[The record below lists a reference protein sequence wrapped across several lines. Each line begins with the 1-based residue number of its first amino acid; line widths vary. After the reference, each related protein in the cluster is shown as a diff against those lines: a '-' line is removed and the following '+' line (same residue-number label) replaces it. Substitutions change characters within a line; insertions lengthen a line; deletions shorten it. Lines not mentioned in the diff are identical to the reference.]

1 MVNRR
6 AMLTGSALGGLF
18 SAVSGSTEARA
29 AAAPQSSDRAT
40 EDVARAILTVR
51 DEIARQYTFAEI
63 APIRD
68 QIRTFVRLNGKFPDY
83 VDVGIDVWYQV
94 HDWHVRFQQPTT
106 IGRLPDGRY
115 SIALMATIVVM
126 RPDAAPNFIGM
137 PYDSR

>member
-18 SAVSGSTEARA
+18 SAVSGSTEAQA

-94 HDWHVRFQQPTT
+94 HDWHVRF
-106 IGRLPDGRY
+106 
-115 SIALMATIVVM
+115 
-126 RPDAAPNFIGM
+126 
-137 PYDSR
+137 